1 MSSTDPMPAAGDLVY
16 GLMPDSDRLNTAI
29 KALEN
34 SGFDRADLSLPEIDP
49 PAERA
54 TPEAGTA
61 EADTDVEAQQSR
73 LVHSAV
79 GGSFAAMMAATA
91 TAATGG
97 VAAAVAG
104 AAIGTGLAVGAAAN
118 AISRWASNEE
128 QKERDRRAIEGKLVS
143 PFALRT
149 QSGGTVRW
157 RSCVLQVHRGFGSD
171 PNWVAAGSFAGEQP
185 VRCHPSGCC

>member
-1 MSSTDPMPAAGDLVY
+1 MSSTNPMPPTGDIVY
-16 GLMPDSDRLNTAI
+16 ALMPDGDRLNTAI
-29 KALEN
+29 KALED

-49 PAERA
+49 PPERA
-54 TPEAGTA
+54 TPEAGTT

-118 AISRWASNEE
+118 AISRWASSEE
-128 QKERDRRAIEGKLVS
+128 QKERDRRAAEGKLVLAVHVTE
-143 PFALRT
+143 PVRRDRAVAILR
-149 QSGGTVRW
+149 
-157 RSCVLQVHRGFGSD
+157 
-171 PNWVAAGSFAGEQP
+171 AAGAPRIWE
-185 VRCHPSGCC
+185 

>member
-29 KALEN
+29 KALED

-128 QKERDRRAIEGKLVS
+128 QKERDRRAIEGKLVLAVRATD
-143 PFALRT
+143 PVRRDRAVAILR
-149 QSGGTVRW
+149 
-157 RSCVLQVHRGFGSD
+157 
-171 PNWVAAGSFAGEQP
+171 AAGAPRIWE
-185 VRCHPSGCC
+185 

>member
-1 MSSTDPMPAAGDLVY
+1 MSGTNATPAAAGLVY
-16 GLMPDSDRLNTAI
+16 ALMPDGERLNTAI
-29 KALEN
+29 KALEE
-34 SGFDRADLSLPEIDP
+34 SGFDRADLSLPEVDP
-49 PAERA
+49 PVDRA
-54 TPEAGTA
+54 TPEAGAT

-128 QKERDRRAIEGKLVS
+128 QQERDRRA
-143 PFALRT
+143 
-149 QSGGTVRW
+149 
-157 RSCVLQVHRGFGSD
+157 
-171 PNWVAAGSFAGEQP
+171 AAGRLVLA
-185 VRCHPSGCC
+185 VRTADAARRDRAVEVLRANGVARIWE